1 MKFNL
6 NLTRCVVAFLAL
18 AAPAVADGPTGD
30 RSTVTD
36 PVVAAPRDAWTG
48 PYVGLAYGRAERTE
62 EGEDVRCLKLGQP
75 RACDDPIFD
84 YYPEYK
90 EEVRTAWSRTVD
102 VDRAG
107 LLAGYR
113 WDTGLLVP
121 GVEVA
126 LYDDGALPGAQLGL
140 DLGGALAYAH
150 VDRDGPAVGLDLRAS
165 PRLTVGARASDG
177 AAALTVKWGF

>member
-6 NLTRCVVAFLAL
+6 NLARCVVAFLAL
-18 AAPAVADGPTGD
+18 TAPAVADGPTPGT
-30 RSTVTD
+30 SD
-36 PVVAAPRDAWTG
+36 PVVTAPRGAWTG

-62 EGEDVRCLKLGQP
+62 EGEDVRCFKLGQP

-113 WDTGLLVP
+113 WDTGTLVP

-126 LYDDGALPGAQLGL
+126 LYDGAVLPGAQLGL
-140 DLGGALAYAH
+140 DLGPVLAYAH

-165 PRLTVGARASDG
+165 PRLTLGARASG
-177 AAALTVKWGF
+177 AGAALTVKWGF